1 MTPSAQPDGPPPSH
15 SVDARD
21 GPCQN
26 NPASRS
32 DPAEHNLAFDLTTTG
47 TGVTSTRWGPVLAC
61 GLAAVAVLGC
71 QNGDEIRRYQAPH
84 EPRVRMLAA
93 IVPHEESTWF
103 VRLTGPDPA
112 VESHKADFRAF
123 VESFR
128 FEDKAEPPV
137 TWTVPKGW
145 RKDLNAPRK
154 GAFGR
159 VATFRLPVKEGDDL
173 ELTVVKLGR
182 QGQAGDTRANV
193 NRWRGQL
200 GLEPVSADELKGVTE
215 QLKVGDTAATLVDL
229 KGTGS
234 RLVAA
239 RPMLAEGGPGP
250 EKPVAEPAKEPAA
263 VTYKVPEGW
272 KKAPPKPFSVATF
285 RTGEGDKSAEV
296 TVSPLKG
303 QAGGLR
309 DNLNRWR
316 QQVGLPPADGEEWKR
331 LLRETEIAGQ
341 PAVAVELIGPERA
354 GDRKAIL
361 GALTMHGGYT
371 WFFKMSGPA
380 DAVTNQKAAFD
391 TFVRS
396 VRFDG
401 DKGGQ
406 Q

>member
-1 MTPSAQPDGPPPSH
+1 
-15 SVDARD
+15 
-21 GPCQN
+21 
-26 NPASRS
+26 
-32 DPAEHNLAFDLTTTG
+32 
-47 TGVTSTRWGPVLAC
+47 
-61 GLAAVAVLGC
+61 VLGC
-71 QNGDEIRRYQAPH
+71 QNDEIRRYQAPH

-93 IVPHEESTWF
+93 IVPHGENTWF

-112 VESHKADFRAF
+112 VESHKAAFLAF

-128 FEDKAEPPV
+128 FEDKADSKA

-145 RKDLNAPRK
+145 KKDLNQPRK

-159 VATFRLPVKEGDDL
+159 EAAFRLPVEEGDDL

-182 QGQAGDTRANV
+182 EGQAGETLPNV

-200 GLEPVSADELKGVTE
+200 GLEPVSADELKGETK
-215 QLKVGDTAATLVDL
+215 QLKVGGTEATLVDM

-239 RPMLAEGGPGP
+239 RPMFADG
-250 EKPVAEPAKEPAA
+250 EPAA
-263 VTYKVPEGW
+263 APAPELAGEQAKLSYKVPEGW
-272 KKAPPKPFSVATF
+272 KKAPPAQFSVATL
-285 RTGEGDKSAEV
+285 RTGEGEKSAEITV
-296 TVSPLKG
+296 TPLRG
-303 QAGGLR
+303 GGGGLR
-309 DNLNRWR
+309 ANLDRWR

-331 LLRETEIAGQ
+331 LLRRTEIGGQ
-341 PAVAVELIGPERA
+341 EAVSVELIGPERA
-354 GDRKAIL
+354 GARKAIL
-361 GALTMHGGYT
+361 GALTLHGGYT

-380 DAVTNQKAAFD
+380 DVVTNQKAAFD